1 MQTYN
6 YAGGENSH
14 QIQNITWELKKDEVY
29 TLTAKDKSNGRYV
42 SYESFPTFDDH
53 IQIDGRIAGSG
64 GLGTFHWYNFNNFT
78 TTFTAPPIET
88 PVPAALWLFGT
99 GVITLFGFNKTQ
111 RKSRDL

>member
-53 IQIDGRIAGSG
+53 KQIDGRIAGSG
-64 GLGTFHWYNFNNFT
+64 GLETSHWCNFNNFT

-99 GVITLFGFNKTQ
+99 RVISLFGFNKTQ